1 MSFGENSD
9 PSKIFS
15 AGPGAF
21 PVAPA
26 LQRGSKSRTRR
37 YGGGRTLNRM
47 KRTGK
52 DRKSSGD
59 PDARIAVFIPS
70 LRAGGTE
77 RAMLTLAREFDR
89 RGLVTDLV
97 LGCATGEYLPLVPD
111 SIRIVDLQASRMLF
125 SLFGL
130 IRYVK
135 AEQPRVMLSALPHA
149 NILAIVSSFL
159 SRQGVRTV
167 ISERSNLSRT
177 LADTKLVRE
186 RFLPFLMRM
195 TYGYADRIIAVSH
208 GVADDLIRGI
218 GLDPNSVEA
227 IHNPLDVEHIRAQAS
242 APIDHPFA
250 DEDGRSLLV
259 AVGRLDFAKDHATLI
274 SSFSRV
280 VRKRPVKL
288 AIVGEG
294 PLRASLQTMI
304 DELELRSSV
313 ALIGFSKNPYPWMRR
328 AALFLHS
335 SRREGFPNTIIEA
348 MACGARVVSTNCESG
363 PAEILEDG
371 KWGRLVAV
379 GDVQAFAAAILAGL
393 DDANPPDVR
402 RRAQDFSVE
411 IVADAY
417 LLAMGMGLASA
428 TRKEFQD

>member
-1 MSFGENSD
+1 
-9 PSKIFS
+9 
-15 AGPGAF
+15 
-21 PVAPA
+21 
-26 LQRGSKSRTRR
+26 
-37 YGGGRTLNRM
+37 M
-47 KRTGK
+47 KHMRQDT
-52 DRKSSGD
+52 DASGD
-59 PDARIAVFIPS
+59 PKARIAVFIPS

-97 LGCATGEYLPLVPD
+97 LGRAVGEYLSLVPG
-111 SIRIVDLQASRMLF
+111 SIRIVDLRASRMLF
-125 SLFGL
+125 SLPGL
-130 IRYVK
+130 IRYLR
-135 AEQPRVMLSALPHA
+135 AERPRVMLSALPHA
-149 NILAIVSSFL
+149 NILGIVASFL

-177 LADTKLVRE
+177 LADTKLIRE
-186 RFLPFLMRM
+186 RFLPLLMRR
-195 TYGYADRIIAVSH
+195 TYGHADRIIAVSH
-208 GVADDLIRGI
+208 GVADDLIRSI
-218 GLDPNSVEA
+218 GLDPNSVDA
-227 IHNPLDVEHIRAQAS
+227 IHNPLDIESIQAQAS

-250 DEDGRSLLV
+250 DEDGRLLLV

-280 VRKRPVKL
+280 VRTRSVKL

-294 PLRASLQTMI
+294 PLRKSLQAMI
-304 DELELRSSV
+304 DELDLRSSV
-313 ALIGFSKNPYPWMRR
+313 ALVGFSKNPYPWMRR

-379 GDVQAFAAAILAGL
+379 GDAQAFAAAIMAGL
-393 DDANPPDVR
+393 DDISPPDVR
-402 RRAQDFSVE
+402 RRARDFSVE
-411 IVADAY
+411 KVADAY
-417 LLAMGMGLASA
+417 LLAMGLAS
-428 TRKEFQD
+428 TTGKERPD